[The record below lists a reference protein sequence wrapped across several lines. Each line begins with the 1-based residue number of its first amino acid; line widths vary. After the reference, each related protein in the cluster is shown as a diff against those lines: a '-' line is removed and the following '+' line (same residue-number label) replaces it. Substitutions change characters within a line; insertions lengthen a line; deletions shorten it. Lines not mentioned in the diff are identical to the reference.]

1 MHNDQQIQYLK
12 HNDEAVIKHL
22 EMYQGIITRMANNSA
37 ACKKWC
43 IPLITA
49 ILAFV
54 VKEKLYAL
62 VWLTLIPIFLFY
74 FLDAYYLKLEN
85 QFREGFN
92 DSAKKIR
99 ENTFAQ
105 ADLFK
110 LHPKGSELKYWLKA
124 TTSPATWPVYF
135 GLFGLLIWA
144 YKLSLGM

>member
-1 MHNDQQIQYLK
+1 MDNDQCIPYLK

-62 VWLTLIPIFLFY
+62 VWLTLIPIILFY

-92 DSAKKIR
+92 ASAKKIR
-99 ENTFAQ
+99 ENTFSQ
-105 ADLFK
+105 ADLFI
-110 LHPKGSELKYWLKA
+110 LHPKGAELTYWLKA
-124 TTSPATWPVYF
+124 ITSPPTWQEKN
-135 GLFGLLIWA
+135 IC
-144 YKLSLGM
+144 K